1 MTSSGGEHERSLCCD
16 APHLIVMTGWSC
28 LQCGLQC
35 LGSPVCIVVDGFRG
49 RQRDPLAGVHVSR
62 WVSTVVAASRIDAGG
77 MTFGPDPITVEI

>member
-1 MTSSGGEHERSLCCD
+1 M
-16 APHLIVMTGWSC
+16 
-28 LQCGLQC
+28 
-35 LGSPVCIVVDGFRG
+35 GSPVCIVVDGFRG